1 MNNNSINILLAT
13 GTLLLGW
20 FLGIIGTVINEK
32 LKRSSTKKDIKNG
45 IKTELTELQ
54 IHLSSVCL
62 LSVCEIGNFDKEFYH
77 WLKPY
82 FIKFYESAEFL
93 IPKDIK
99 DKIPKITE
107 MDDEFVFTLI
117 QAAFVKNITTTLP
130 TNFTYQNITTP
141 YIDLKINDISLL
153 KSSLQKVLFTLK
165 RDINFMNGDINQIWF
180 YHAKTF
186 ESISQNNLAVVNAN
200 IRSIYGRIA
209 RRSKIMVNKITE
221 ILEEIN

>member
-1 MNNNSINILLAT
+1 MDNNSINILLAT
-13 GTLLLGW
+13 GTLILGW

-62 LSVCEIGNFDKEFYH
+62 LSVCEIGNFDKEFYQ

-82 FIKFYESAEFL
+82 FIKFYESTEFL

-117 QAAFVKNITTTLP
+117 QTAFVKNTTTTLP

-153 KSSLQKVLFTLK
+153 KSSLQKALFTLK
-165 RDINFMNGDINQIWF
+165 RNIN
-180 YHAKTF
+180 
-186 ESISQNNLAVVNAN
+186 S
-200 IRSIYGRIA
+200 
-209 RRSKIMVNKITE
+209 
-221 ILEEIN
+221 